1 MAYEAIEPMG
11 NVEPTFMAANICA
24 IVVNSI
30 ASIFR
35 GKNSKVKTISPSEFI
50 PNWAAY
56 VDSDK
61 SGVERPKSAETIDE
75 MKALFQ
81 QIAAANPKKRKP
93 NLKAPKRSGAKK

>member
-1 MAYEAIEPMG
+1 MG

-35 GKNSKVKTISPSEFI
+35 SKNSKAKTISPSEFI
-50 PNWAAY
+50 PNWTGYADTDRDESAAPQ
-56 VDSDK
+56 K
-61 SGVERPKSAETIDE
+61 AETIDE
-75 MKALFQ
+75 MKELFK

-93 NLKAPKRSGAKK
+93 NLKAPKRRGAKK